1 MKWSADGDALIVESR
16 VTFNRGGQTSEMVTK
31 ETWSVRERGRI
42 LSIQQS
48 SNSFRGERKITLIFE
63 KQ

>member
-1 MKWSADGDALIVESR
+1 MGITQ
-16 VTFNRGGQTSEMVTK
+16 TFNRGGQTTEMLTK
-31 ETWSVRERGRI
+31 ETWSLRERGRV

-48 SNSFRGERKITLIFE
+48 SNSFRGERKITMIFE